1 MTVNCISF
9 ALYFQQFSLLK
20 AIPRDSERSNNDV
33 FELNI
38 LTNFNLIWYF
48 RWYGTNKLQSIHF
61 VFFVCSRIHLTVLLF
76 GCFITLCF
84 LSYSVF
90 PPFWVG
96 SLRSQT
102 LDSWFCV
109 EQEVQVPKKC
119 TRVWAKRPLFWINL
133 GFPKIVRSRTIFLC
147 IAPPKLAH
155 GFGHVSELVPAWHI
169 YKHHVLYGTSSD
181 TRPKTCAQNYRYI
194 WDRFAQINLAVQL
207 QLQLH
212 FCSTHINPW
221 KQGILGTETT
231 LLEN

>member
-61 VFFVCSRIHLTVLLF
+61 VFFVCARIHLTVLLF

-147 IAPPKLAH
+147 IAPPQGGTCILPCVGAGPRMTHVQTPCVVRGPAPTH
-155 GFGHVSELVPAWHI
+155 GQRRVSA
-169 YKHHVLYGTSSD
+169 
-181 TRPKTCAQNYRYI
+181 
-194 WDRFAQINLAVQL
+194 
-207 QLQLH
+207 
-212 FCSTHINPW
+212 
-221 KQGILGTETT
+221 
-231 LLEN
+231 